1 MKSNKVILFKEEE
14 VGSFDNLIFFNYL
27 DNDKFFFCMVEFDS
41 ILFEM
46 YKNSDADKKDSILL
60 SAQKSVSLSTN
71 TTVNINTKNMV
82 VDASSIKLGSK
93 NARESVVKG
102 DTLFFQLNS
111 VLKALIQMTSILKTS
126 QSWPNGVP
134 VADVA
139 KNQVY
144 DSVQTQLQL
153 VQEDLETMLSK
164 NVKTI

>member
-1 MKSNKVILFKEEE
+1 
-14 VGSFDNLIFFNYL
+14 
-27 DNDKFFFCMVEFDS
+27 
-41 ILFEM
+41 
-46 YKNSDADKKDSILL
+46 
-60 SAQKSVSLSTN
+60 
-71 TTVNINTKNMV
+71 MV
-82 VDASSIKLGSK
+82 VDAGSIKLGSK

-134 VADVA
+134 VADIA